1 MFYLWPKYTPECP
14 KAHSSQTHCS
24 ATSSCCES
32 QAPCPPD
39 QCEAEGTSATSHCRA
54 STSTTVT
61 VTHTVLVGATTQTL
75 TGDASSGLTT
85 AIGTPPVCSSTFL
98 TIAQS
103 SSTALFASSPPPSAS
118 LASLNTISGT
128 IATTKTLNLVSAGAT
143 TATDCPASTLS
154 STLAH
159 TRPHSSSAGIIAGS
173 VIGSL
178 AGLALLGLLISYCL
192 KRKARLKL
200 KLKRKV
206 EKRDSQTE
214 EALEALDHV
223 IQQRDRALQ
232 HAQK

>member
-1 MFYLWPKYTPECP
+1 MLYMWPKYTSEFPQ
-14 KAHSSQTHCS
+14 AHSSQIHYS
-24 ATSSCCES
+24 APSGCCES

-39 QCEAEGTSATSHCRA
+39 RCESEGTSAASHCRA

-61 VTHTVLVGATTQTL
+61 VTQTVLVGATTQTL
-75 TGDASSGLTT
+75 TGEASSSLTA
-85 AIGTPPVCSSTFL
+85 AIGTPPVCSSTFR

-103 SSTALFASSPPPSAS
+103 SSTTLASSPPPSAS
-118 LASLNTISGT
+118 MASLNTLSGT
-128 IATTKTLNLVSAGAT
+128 IATTKTFNLVSAGAT

-154 STLAH
+154 SSSAH

-192 KRKARLKL
+192 KRKAGLKL

-232 HAQK
+232 HPQK